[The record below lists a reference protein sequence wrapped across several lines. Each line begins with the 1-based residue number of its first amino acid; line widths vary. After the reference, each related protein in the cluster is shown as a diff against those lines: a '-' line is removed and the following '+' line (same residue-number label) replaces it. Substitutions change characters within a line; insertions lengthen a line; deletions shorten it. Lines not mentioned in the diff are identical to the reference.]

1 MSIIATAVNRVQ
13 SRLSTV
19 ELVHASHP
27 TWPFSTSLPKR
38 PLRISVLDSSFNPPT
53 LAHLALANS
62 LRPNDA
68 DDYDA
73 RLLLL
78 SVRNAD
84 KALGP
89 GDATLV
95 QRVEMMRLLTRHI
108 TNTPDNVAIAIINEP
123 TFVGKSSQLLSFL
136 RQRFSDPGGAECPRI
151 QLSFILGFDTLERLV
166 APRYY
171 GSAEQ
176 MLSALRKFL
185 SPPPDGD
192 DSFIVCARRHDTIP
206 KTEAGHVNNDSDL
219 SKLQYVQ
226 EFVNSGRIAMI
237 DIGAVE
243 RTISSTAVRSAGDSS
258 WESYVNDTIAQY
270 IRQHGLYLKK

>member
-1 MSIIATAVNRVQ
+1 MSKIAAAVNRVQ

-27 TWPFSTSLPKR
+27 TWPFPASLPKR

-62 LRPNDA
+62 LRPA
-68 DDYDA
+68 GTDDYDA

-84 KALGP
+84 KTLSP

-95 QRVEMMRLLTRHI
+95 QRVEMMRLLSQHI

-136 RQRFSDPGGAECPRI
+136 RQRFSDAGGAECPRI

-166 APRYY
+166 APKYY
-171 GSAEQ
+171 GSVEQ
-176 MLSALRKFL
+176 MHSALRKFL

-192 DSFIVCARRHDTIP
+192 NSYIVCAHRHGTIR
-206 KTEAGHVNNDSDL
+206 GQINNDSDL

-226 EFVNSGRIAMI
+226 EFINCGRIAMI
-237 DIGAVE
+237 EIGAVE
-243 RTISSTAVRSAGDSS
+243 RTMSSTAVRSAGDSS
-258 WESYVNDTIAQY
+258 WESYVTDTIAQY
-270 IRQHGLYLKK
+270 IQQHGLYLKK

>member
-1 MSIIATAVNRVQ
+1 MSIAAAVTRVQ

-27 TWPFSTSLPKR
+27 TWPFPASLPKR

-62 LRPNDA
+62 LRPGADT

-84 KALGP
+84 KTLSL

-95 QRVEMMRLLTRHI
+95 QRVEMMRLLSGHI
-108 TNTPDNVAIAIINEP
+108 TNTPDNVAIAVINEP
-123 TFVGKSSQLLSFL
+123 TFVGKSPQLLSFL
-136 RQRFSDPGGAECPRI
+136 RQRISDADDAECSRI

-171 GSAEQ
+171 ASGEQ
-176 MLSALRKFL
+176 MLSALRKFF

-192 DSFIVCARRHDTIP
+192 DSFVVCAHRHDTQ
-206 KTEAGHVNNDSDL
+206 VSDL

-237 DIGAVE
+237 DIGEAQ
-243 RTISSTAVRSAGDSS
+243 RTMSSTAVRSAGDSS
-258 WESYVNDTIAQY
+258 WKSYVNDTIAQY
-270 IRQHGLYLKK
+270 IQQHGLYLTK